1 MTVTSIKR
9 GLKKTG
15 VLSKIENGLVTC
27 QIEAKTYINIG
38 FFRQKCA
45 CRAKKGCFTIMQS
58 FVTIAKLHPC

>member
-27 QIEAKTYINIG
+27 QIEAKTTLTYD
-38 FFRQKCA
+38 FFNKNVHAGLKRVVL
-45 CRAKKGCFTIMQS
+45 QS
-58 FVTIAKLHPC
+58 CKVSLQ